1 MFKPLIALAAAASVA
16 VAPSAAFAQ
25 SDNRNPITSPGAE
38 VGIPL
43 FLGVG
48 IFMALLATG
57 VIFDDDDG
65 TVIQPV
71 SP

>member
-1 MFKPLIALAAAASVA
+1 MFKPLIALAAAASLA
-16 VAPSAAFAQ
+16 AAPSAAFAQ

-38 VGIPL
+38 IGIPL

-48 IFMALLATG
+48 IFIALLATG
-57 VIFDDDDG
+57 VIFDDDENE
-65 TVIQPV
+65 PV

>member
-1 MFKPLIALAAAASVA
+1 MFKPLLALAAAASVA
-16 VAPSAAFAQ
+16 AAPTAAFAQ

-38 VGIPL
+38 IGLPL

-48 IFMALLATG
+48 VFIALMATG
-57 VIFDDDDG
+57 VIFDDDDDS
-65 TVIQPV
+65 QPI

>member
-1 MFKPLIALAAAASVA
+1 MFKPLVALATAASLA
-16 VAPSAAFAQ
+16 AAPSAAFAQ

-38 VGIPL
+38 IGIPL

-48 IFMALLATG
+48 IFIALLATG
-57 VIFDDDDG
+57 DIFDDDENE
-65 TVIQPV
+65 PV

>member
-1 MFKPLIALAAAASVA
+1 MFKPLVALAAAASIA
-16 VAPSAAFAQ
+16 AAPSAAFAQ

-38 VGIPL
+38 IGIPL
-43 FLGVG
+43 FLSVG

-57 VIFDDDDG
+57 VIFDDDENE
-65 TVIQPV
+65 PV